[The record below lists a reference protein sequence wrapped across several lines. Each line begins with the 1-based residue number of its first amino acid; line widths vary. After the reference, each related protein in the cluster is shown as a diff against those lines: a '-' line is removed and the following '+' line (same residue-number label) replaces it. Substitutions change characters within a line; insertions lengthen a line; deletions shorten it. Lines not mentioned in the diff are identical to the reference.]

1 MNSFL
6 IISSQV
12 TVDLLADLGAK
23 NVKVIGTVRENRT
36 VGASSKMKSLKEMK
50 KIRQRSIQ
58 LSS

>member
-1 MNSFL
+1 MNYFL

-36 VGASSKMKSLKEMK
+36 VGVSGKMKSLKEIK
-50 KIRQRSIQ
+50 KIRQRSI
-58 LSS
+58 